1 MVQLVKQSVRHD
13 ISRQCHDSSPGLRP
27 QLTCGLHAF
36 IPHGGRTVK
45 ETQVTA
51 RRTQAQ
57 RRAATR
63 QALID
68 SARALFAERG
78 FAGVGREEIVA
89 RAGVTRGAMYHY
101 FPSKEELF
109 RSVYE
114 EVEQALLQTVAE
126 AASADTD
133 PVSQLR
139 IGTEAFLRS
148 AATEEIRR
156 ISLIDAPAVLSTE
169 TRRHLNEQYGLG
181 LVREALTAVQ
191 AAGRLRVGPPTILAP
206 LLLAAMHEAATQIA
220 EGAPAA
226 EVIATVDDLIGHITG
241 PPARLHR

>member
-1 MVQLVKQSVRHD
+1 VVQLVKQSVRHD
-13 ISRQCHDSSPGLRP
+13 IPLQRHDPSPGSQP
-27 QLTCGLHAF
+27 QLTCSLHAL
-36 IPHGGRTVK
+36 ISQEGRTVK
-45 ETQVTA
+45 ETEVTA

-68 SARALFAERG
+68 SGRALFAQQG

-101 FPSKEELF
+101 FPSKEDLF
-109 RSVYE
+109 QAVYE
-114 EVEQALLQTVAE
+114 TVEQDLLQAVAE

-139 IGTEAFLRS
+139 LGTEAFLRS

-156 ISLIDAPAVLSTE
+156 ISLIDAPAVLSKR
-169 TRRHLNEQYGLG
+169 TRRQLDEQYGLG
-181 LVREALTAVQ
+181 LVREALTAVH
-191 AAGRLRVGPPTILAP
+191 AAGRLRVGPPAVLAP

-220 EGAPAA
+220 DGAAA
-226 EVIATVDDLIGHITG
+226 AQIIATVDDLIGHITA
-241 PPARLHR
+241 PP